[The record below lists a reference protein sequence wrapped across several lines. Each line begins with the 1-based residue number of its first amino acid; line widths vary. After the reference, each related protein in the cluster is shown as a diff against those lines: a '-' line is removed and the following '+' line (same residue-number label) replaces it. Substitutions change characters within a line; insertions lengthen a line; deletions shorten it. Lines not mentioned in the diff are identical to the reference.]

1 MTSNTYHF
9 EGKVVIVTG
18 GGTGIGRA
26 EANSLPLKPDLAKN
40 RVEWQDS
47 VPLNAIIDQYRVE
60 RQSNGG
66 NHTNDA

>member
-26 EANSLPLKPDLAKN
+26 EADSLPLKPDLAKN
-40 RVEWQDS
+40 HVE
-47 VPLNAIIDQYRVE
+47 
-60 RQSNGG
+60 
-66 NHTNDA
+66 